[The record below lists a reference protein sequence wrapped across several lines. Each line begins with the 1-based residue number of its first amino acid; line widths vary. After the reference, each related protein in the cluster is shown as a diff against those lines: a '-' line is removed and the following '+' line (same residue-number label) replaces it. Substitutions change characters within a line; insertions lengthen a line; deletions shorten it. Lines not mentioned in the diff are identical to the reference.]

1 MKTTNVDAIAATS
14 PRKRI
19 GLTSPSGVD
28 VRHGLFK
35 NDLLIRSI
43 NISNKSSDDKEDK
56 TKNNNDK
63 SFLILM
69 PVVSEEVS
77 SDKICNKWF
86 ASDEVEIFLNQVTFL
101 MKNNC
106 RFWIDIDFSSLSENN
121 LEKL

>member
-35 NDLLIRSI
+35 NDLQIRSI
-43 NISNKSSDDKEDK
+43 NISHKSSDDKGDR

-63 SFLILM
+63 SLLILM
-69 PVVSEEVS
+69 PVDSEEVS
-77 SDKICNKWF
+77 SDKY
-86 ASDEVEIFLNQVTFL
+86 VTNGLLL
-101 MKNNC
+101 MKLKY
-106 RFWIDIDFSSLSENN
+106 F
-121 LEKL
+121 